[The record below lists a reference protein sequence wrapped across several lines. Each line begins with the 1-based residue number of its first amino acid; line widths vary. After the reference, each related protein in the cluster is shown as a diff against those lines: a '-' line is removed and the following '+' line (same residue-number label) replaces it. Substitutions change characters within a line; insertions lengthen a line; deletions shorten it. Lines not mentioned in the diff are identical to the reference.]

1 MRTPLGAGGTT
12 AAKEFFR
19 KQQVEEQ
26 HSTGRVWSTGATALK
41 RKTSQVAKAAEEGMA
56 SREQAVIPVIHPPS
70 GEGADS
76 PSPSFDPPEDGDG
89 GTQAPSSSLAQRR
102 GQFLSDTDLEDI
114 DTEHGPIPKVLFV
127 TPRGKPELRSL
138 SPMSVTSE
146 GGLSEDSAAS
156 ARRNGLEPGGSESRE
171 WTITIDPLQHKP
183 AGSRVLRSGGGA
195 GAPNRN
201 NSRQALKRPHLLGRG
216 RGGWT

>member
-114 DTEHGPIPKVLFV
+114 DSECLPPL
-127 TPRGKPELRSL
+127 SL
-138 SPMSVTSE
+138 SLSVVAMIYVWCKGCCSTNCLSLFPIFVFF
-146 GGLSEDSAAS
+146 GLW
-156 ARRNGLEPGGSESRE
+156 L
-171 WTITIDPLQHKP
+171 
-183 AGSRVLRSGGGA
+183 
-195 GAPNRN
+195 
-201 NSRQALKRPHLLGRG
+201 
-216 RGGWT
+216 